1 MSELFQDLR
10 YAARMLRNNP
20 GFAIVAV
27 VTLALGIGVNTAIF
41 SVVDAVLLRPLP
53 FAQPGQLIRLFET
66 EAQPGSYPFT
76 GPDFLDWKTKNH
88 TIQDMALFNWTQNFN
103 LSGEGTPDNIT
114 GIRTE
119 ANFFSLLGAR
129 ALLGRTFAPDEDQPG
144 KERVVVLSYS
154 LWQRQFGADP
164 KILGRTIQLD
174 GQTQTVIGVM
184 PPSFRYPASAELWA
198 PLLMDSTSL
207 GRRGNH
213 SFSAIGRLKPGVT
226 LQAAQAD
233 LSVIAAQLEKE
244 FPQSNLKVGAK
255 IVALHD
261 NIVGKSAA
269 SLTIMMWAVALVLL
283 IACANVANLLLSRA
297 VARQREM
304 GIRAALGAQR
314 FRLVRQL
321 LTESVLLAVAGG
333 LLGIGVAE
341 LCMVGI
347 ANMKNF
353 GLPNVNALGLNGT
366 VLVFTFAISVLTGIV
381 FGIVPALHTARA
393 DVFDELKGGAGGV
406 VSHGRGRRFASDT
419 LVVAEIGLALL
430 LLTSAGLLLKD
441 FQRLRNTRIGVRTEG
456 VLTAAVNLPKAKY
469 ADGQQQFNFEQRV
482 RESLSQIPGVDAV
495 AVTSTLPLEGGS
507 NSYINLRGQPFQP
520 MSGPLVETHNV
531 TPGYFRVMGIPLL
544 KGRDFAEPEM
554 AEELERDAKSREIF
568 KKAGNNPPPAEDTNT
583 IVYPTIVNETMVRTF
598 RPNVDPIG
606 KLWAQGSANGPW
618 RQVNG
623 VVGDVK
629 QWGLAQPAQ
638 PEAYTIADGGQ
649 RQIYVL
655 HSSLPKATLAAEL
668 RRAVAQIDNSLP
680 IYAVRT
686 MDEVIEDQAVSERLL
701 TTLVGLFSGLA
712 LLLAA
717 VGIYG
722 VLSYVVTQR
731 TREIGIRISLGA
743 SRGRVLGLMLKQGL
757 RLTAIGVAAGVIAS
771 VAAAKVLSSVLH
783 GVSPR
788 DPFILAATA
797 ATLLAVAF
805 LACYLPARRATKVDP
820 LVALRYE

>member
-53 FAQPGQLIRLFET
+53 FAQPGQLIRLYQT
-66 EAQPGSYPFT
+66 EAQPGNYPFT

-88 TIQDMALFNWTQNFN
+88 TFQDMALIGWPQAFN
-103 LSGEGTPDNIT
+103 LSGEGAPDNIT
-114 GIRTE
+114 GVRTE
-119 ANFFSLLGAR
+119 ANFFPLLGAR

-144 KERVVVLSYS
+144 KERVVILSYA

-164 KILGRTIQLD
+164 KVLGRTIQLD

-184 PPSFRYPASAELWA
+184 PPSFRYPAVAQLWA
-198 PLLMDSTSL
+198 PLLMDSKTL
-207 GRRGNH
+207 GPRGSH

-226 LQAAQAD
+226 LEAAQAD

-244 FPQSNLKVGAK
+244 YPQSNHKVGAK

-261 NIVGKSAA
+261 SIVGKSAA
-269 SLTIMMWAVALVLL
+269 SLTVMMWAVALVLL

-314 FRLVRQL
+314 FRLLRQL
-321 LTESVLLAVAGG
+321 LTESVLLAVSGG
-333 LLGIGVAE
+333 VLGIGIAE
-341 LCMVGI
+341 LCMMVM
-347 ANMKNF
+347 ANLRNF
-353 GLPNVNALGLNGT
+353 GLPNVNAIGLNGV
-366 VLVFTFAISVLTGIV
+366 VLAFTFAISVFTGVV

-406 VSHGRGRRFASDT
+406 VSHGRQRRFASDA
-419 LVVAEIGLALL
+419 LVVAEVALALL
-430 LLTSAGLLLKD
+430 LLASAGLLLKD
-441 FQRLRNTRIGVRTEG
+441 FQRLRNTRVGVRTEG
-456 VLTAAVNLPKAKY
+456 VLTAAISLPKAKY
-469 ADGQQQFNFEQRV
+469 ADQQQQFNFQQTL
-482 RESLSQIPGVDAV
+482 RETISHLPGVNSV
-495 AVTSTLPLEGGS
+495 AVTSTLPLLGGS

-520 MSGPLVETHNV
+520 MSGPLVENHSV
-531 TPGYFRVMGIPLL
+531 TPGYFQTMGVPIL
-544 KGRDFAEPEM
+544 KGRDFSETDM
-554 AEELERDAKSREIF
+554 AEELQRDAKAREIF
-568 KKAGNNPPPAEDTNT
+568 ARAGNSPPPAEETNA
-583 IVYPTIVNETMVRTF
+583 IVNPTIVNETMVRTF
-598 RPNVDPIG
+598 WPNQDPIG
-606 KLWAQGSANGPW
+606 KLWLQGSANGPW
-618 RQVNG
+618 RQVIG

-629 QWGLAQPAQ
+629 QWGLTQPPI
-638 PEAYTIADGGQ
+638 PEGYTIADGGQ

-680 IYAVRT
+680 IYSVRT

-701 TTLVGLFSGLA
+701 TTLVGIFSGLA

-743 SRGRVLGLMLKQGL
+743 TRGRVLGLMLKQGL
-757 RLTAIGVAAGVIAS
+757 RLAAIGVAAGVIAS
-771 VAAAKVLSSVLH
+771 IAVAKVLSSVLH

-797 ATLLAVAF
+797 AALLAVAF

>member
-10 YAARMLRNNP
+10 YAARMLRNNL
-20 GFAIVAV
+20 GFSIVAV

-53 FAQPGQLIRLFET
+53 FEQPGQLIRLFET

-144 KERVVVLSYS
+144 KERVVILSYA

-184 PPSFRYPASAELWA
+184 PPSFRYPAVAQLWA
-198 PLLMDSTSL
+198 PLLMDSASL
-207 GRRGNH
+207 GRRGSH
-213 SFSAIGRLKPGVT
+213 SFNAIGRLKPGVS
-226 LQAAQAD
+226 LEAAQAD

-244 FPQSNLKVGAK
+244 FPQSNFKVGAK

-341 LCMVGI
+341 LCMIAI

-381 FGIVPALHTARA
+381 FGIVPALHTSRA

-406 VSHGRGRRFASDT
+406 VSHGRGRRFASDA

-456 VLTAAVNLPKAKY
+456 VLTAAISLPKAKY
-469 ADGQQQFNFEQRV
+469 VDQRQQFIFEQRI

-495 AVTSTLPLEGGS
+495 AVTSVLPLEGGS

-544 KGRDFAEPEM
+544 KGRDFTEPEM

-598 RPNVDPIG
+598 WPNQDPIG

-618 RQVNG
+618 RQVIG

-629 QWGLAQPAQ
+629 QWGLTQPPI
-638 PEAYTIADGGQ
+638 PEGYTIADGGQ
-649 RQIYVL
+649 GQIYVL
-655 HSSLPKATLAAEL
+655 HGSLPKETLAAEL

-680 IYAVRT
+680 IYSVRT

-701 TTLVGLFSGLA
+701 TTLVGIFSGLA

-757 RLTAIGVAAGVIAS
+757 RLTAIGLAAGVIAS
-771 VAAAKVLSSVLH
+771 IAVAKVLSSVLH

-788 DPFILAATA
+788 DPFILAATT